1 MDFMD
6 YQYPGNTMPSQSAQP
21 AEPADPL
28 DALRN
33 LSQPTYTYVPGYY
46 GYAYPYYNQSSSV
59 W

>member
-1 MDFMD
+1 MN
-6 YQYPGNTMPSQSAQP
+6 YPVNTIPTQSAQQ

-33 LSQPTYTYVPGYY
+33 LSQPTYSYSPGYY
-46 GYAYPYYNQSSSV
+46 GYAYPYYNQSPSV

>member
-1 MDFMD
+1 MD

-21 AEPADPL
+21 AESADPL

-33 LSQPTYTYVPGYY
+33 LSQPTYTYAPGYY